1 MQRAMTMATLLKRSD
16 ASLYRVFL
24 GADCAT
30 FVQRLTH
37 EHCFEIHAML
47 HAPSVTTDA
56 HKKLGAAIACLGTDR
71 GNAWFEASLE
81 QAAMVFLTVLPSES
95 LFAGAAPSLET
106 AALGEYVG
114 DAPEMPQVTPVV
126 PAASADVASD
136 DEAADPLWAYVQAC
150 STREAT
156 KCTDIRTA
164 LEEKVG
170 KAAAQELLARTK
182 PTVAQDS
189 SGKKNRVLKL
199 GGSLLKLK

>member
-16 ASLYRVFL
+16 APLYRVFL

-30 FVQRLTH
+30 FVQCLTH

-47 HAPSVTTDA
+47 HALSVTTNA
-56 HKKLGAAIACLGTDR
+56 QEKLGAAIACLGTDR

-81 QAAMVFLTVLPSES
+81 QAAMVFLTVLPSDS
-95 LFAGAAPSLET
+95 PFASATPSLET
-106 AALGEYVG
+106 AAPGEYVD
-114 DAPEMPQVTPVV
+114 DAAEVQPTPVV
-126 PAASADVASD
+126 PATSADLASD

-156 KCTDIRTA
+156 KCTEIRTS

-170 KAAAQELLARTK
+170 KAAAQQLLARTR

-199 GGSLLKLK
+199 GRSLLKLK